1 MIKDI
6 VVNLGLG
13 TNDPAGVYAIS
24 VAEAFGAHVLGIAFC
39 YEPVIPG
46 TVMGGIPPEIID
58 SQRAES
64 DKKARA
70 AIARFEQAANRAG
83 ISVET
88 RTITASISGAADE
101 LGRIGRRFDLVV
113 VGQPQRQK
121 SLPDE
126 VVDEGV
132 LFESGRP
139 VIFVPFI
146 QKGGMKLDRIMV
158 CWDGS
163 RTAARAI
170 ADAMPLL
177 KKAKQVEV
185 VIISAKP
192 GKSDEVPGAD
202 LGQHL
207 ARHGLKVDVKRITS
221 PDIDVASTIL
231 SYAARF
237 LRRYDCDG
245 RLWPFALARVRAWR
259 RHARPARGNDG
270 ACIDVTLDCRG
281 YWVAAFAGTTFN
293 GVGKSRHIA

>member
-13 TNDPAGVYAIS
+13 ANDPAGDYAVS
-24 VAEAFGAHVLGIAFC
+24 MGETFGAHVLGVAVS

-46 TVMGGIPPEIID
+46 TVMGGIPPEIIE

-64 DKKARA
+64 NKKARA
-70 AIARFEQAANRAG
+70 AIARFEQAAKRAG
-83 ISVET
+83 ISMET
-88 RTITASISGAADE
+88 RTISTSISGAADQI
-101 LGRIGRRFDLVV
+101 GHIGRRFDLIV
-113 VGQPQRQK
+113 VGQPGRK
-121 SLPDE
+121 DSLPDE
-126 VVDEGV
+126 VIDEGV

-163 RTAARAI
+163 RAASRAI
-170 ADAMPLL
+170 ADAIPLL

-185 VIISAKP
+185 VIISDKP
-192 GKSDEVPGAD
+192 NKKDEVPGAD

-221 PDIDVASTIL
+221 PDIDVPSTIL
-231 SYAARF
+231 SHAADSSADMIVMGGYGHSR
-237 LRRYDCDG
+237 LREFVLG
-245 RLWPFALARVRAWR
+245 GAT
-259 RHARPARGNDG
+259 RGLLESMT
-270 ACIDVTLDCRG
+270 VPVLM
-281 YWVAAFAGTTFN
+281 
-293 GVGKSRHIA
+293 SH